1 MLRRWLLHPVLFAAF
16 LTAAVSWA
24 APGPK
29 APDNF
34 NPRRKSKVP
43 NVVLIVADD
52 LGWGDIGCQ
61 GQEKIRTPHID
72 RLAASGMRFTQAY
85 AGNTVC
91 APSRCALMTGLH
103 SGHGR
108 TRSNVQVPLE
118 DSDVT
123 LAEVLRTAGLRT
135 AGVGK
140 WALGW
145 EETSGHPNSQGFED
159 WFGFLDQ
166 GHAHDYYPQ
175 FVWRNRNRFSN
186 WGNMHGERVDYIG
199 DWFARF
205 STNYVEVHEDHPF
218 FLYVAST
225 FPHANNELGTNGMEV
240 PDFGSY
246 AREDWPRPEKGKAAM
261 IERLDRLVGQLVAR
275 AQRSRI
281 LSDTIF
287 VFTSDNGPHV
297 ESGVSTNFFRS
308 SGPFRGVKRS
318 LHEGGIRVPLIVSWP
333 GHIAPGQTNSLP
345 VALWDLLP
353 TLGELTGSSIP
364 AGLDGISFAPSLLG
378 KEPRPRASCL
388 YWESHESGYSQAV
401 RFGDWKAVRHG
412 TNSPVELYHLGE
424 DPGETRDVASMRPA
438 EAHRAVQLMA
448 DSASP
453 WVPPTP
459 KSVTP
464 RQSWQKA
471 PADGPR

>member
-1 MLRRWLLHPVLFAAF
+1 
-16 LTAAVSWA
+16 
-24 APGPK
+24 
-29 APDNF
+29 
-34 NPRRKSKVP
+34 
-43 NVVLIVADD
+43 
-52 LGWGDIGCQ
+52 
-61 GQEKIRTPHID
+61 
-72 RLAASGMRFTQAY
+72 
-85 AGNTVC
+85 
-91 APSRCALMTGLH
+91 
-103 SGHGR
+103 
-108 TRSNVQVPLE
+108 
-118 DSDVT
+118 
-123 LAEVLRTAGLRT
+123 
-135 AGVGK
+135 
-140 WALGW
+140 
-145 EETSGHPNSQGFED
+145 
-159 WFGFLDQ
+159 
-166 GHAHDYYPQ
+166 
-175 FVWRNRNRFSN
+175 
-186 WGNMHGERVDYIG
+186 
-199 DWFARF
+199 
-205 STNYVEVHEDHPF
+205 
-218 FLYVAST
+218 
-225 FPHANNELGTNGMEV
+225 MEV

-412 TNSPVELYHLGE
+412 TNSPMELYHLGE